1 MNTKSIRTL
10 VAALAAVGLGAQV
23 APAVAAANWVG
34 SADYTMAPGAIGD
47 EEAVGP
53 FSTYDFG
60 SGGVAL
66 LQNVSGSLYNGYYQ
80 SYVTQHELAGNPVL
94 APKLNSTYELTAAA
108 NFTENLTLVSANT
121 LEINVNPGGAF
132 ALYFDTNVDRSFSGD
147 TGFTNG
153 APILVG
159 TILGGSGAATSFG
172 SSAIGVTDV
181 TIQINSYDHNVFDP
195 DTIAGADGIFTLRY
209 NFQGDAPLTGS
220 ITSVQGVPVANNLLF
235 AADGNLTLAVP
246 EPSSYAML
254 MAGLSFVG
262 FATRRK
268 SQVRA

>member
-1 MNTKSIRTL
+1 MKRFNMLI
-10 VAALAAVGLGAQV
+10 AALATIGLGAQA
-23 APAVAAANWVG
+23 APAFAAPNWVG

-47 EEAVGP
+47 EEVVGP

-94 APKLNSTYELTAAA
+94 APKLNGTYELTAAA
-108 NFTENLTLVSANT
+108 QFTENLTLVSVSTA
-121 LEINVNPGGAF
+121 EITINPGGVF

-147 TGFTNG
+147 SGFTNG

-159 TILGGSGAATSFG
+159 TITGGSGAVTTFG
-172 SSAIGVTDV
+172 SSAIGVADV
-181 TIQINSYDHNVFDP
+181 TIQITSYDTNVFSP

-220 ITSVQGVPVANNLLF
+220 VTSVQGVPVAGNLLF
-235 AADGNLTLAVP
+235 AADGNLTLAIP

-254 MAGLSFVG
+254 LAGLGFVG
-262 FATRRK
+262 FASRRK
-268 SQVRA
+268 LNAGA